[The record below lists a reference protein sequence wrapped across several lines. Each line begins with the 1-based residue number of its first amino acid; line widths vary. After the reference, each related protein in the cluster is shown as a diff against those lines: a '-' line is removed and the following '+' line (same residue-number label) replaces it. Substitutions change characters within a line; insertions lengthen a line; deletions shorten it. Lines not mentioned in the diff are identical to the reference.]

1 MLFTFSH
8 DSLHQL
14 AKFWVHLFSFGFAVV
29 ESGYF
34 QGRHFLHLLDGDRLA
49 LVSVGLPLSG
59 SLDVAIFACLA
70 FGGVRGFFVAVRGA
84 GSLLSARSDGG
95 MQVSLPDILPAVS
108 RRLRKVSG
116 HGKRDEGIG
125 FQFPCTDLWL
135 CPFLQL
141 DDGDGVR
148 IGFVEADGE
157 GVPQ

>member
-1 MLFTFSH
+1 MLFTFLH

-70 FGGVRGFFVAVRGA
+70 FGGVRGFFVAV
-84 GSLLSARSDGG
+84 GG
-95 MQVSLPDILPAVS
+95 
-108 RRLRKVSG
+108 R
-116 HGKRDEGIG
+116 
-125 FQFPCTDLWL
+125 
-135 CPFLQL
+135 
-141 DDGDGVR
+141 
-148 IGFVEADGE
+148 
-157 GVPQ
+157 